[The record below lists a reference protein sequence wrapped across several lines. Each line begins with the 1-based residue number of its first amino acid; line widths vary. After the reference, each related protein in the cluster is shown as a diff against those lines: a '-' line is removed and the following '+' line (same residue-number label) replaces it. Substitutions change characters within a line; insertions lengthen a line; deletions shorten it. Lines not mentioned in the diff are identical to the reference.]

1 MNRPNCNIPD
11 CCLVPTF
18 EHHKHD
24 SKSPRAQLAMKTT
37 LKKQT
42 ILLAL
47 GSFLLLSS
55 IQVNNVKLIMDSQ
68 ALLGFELDFSEME
81 LSFSIPSSEPSPAT
95 SRP

>member
-1 MNRPNCNIPD
+1 
-11 CCLVPTF
+11 
-18 EHHKHD
+18 
-24 SKSPRAQLAMKTT
+24 MKTT